1 MTIDQRLPAL
11 RDMRREVEQELYA
24 AQGVLNYNLQNSKGN
39 TDNTAWIDKINVARK
54 RLEELDYV
62 IDYFERNEG
71 TLNITSKNA
80 TLLLT
85 ILMGGMLIFAV
96 AIYYLAGVFN

>member
-11 RDMRREVEQELYA
+11 RDMRREIEQELYTT
-24 AQGVLNYNLQNSKGN
+24 QGLLDYNLRNNINEN
-39 TDNTAWIDKINVARK
+39 TTAWNDKINTARR

-62 IDYFERNEG
+62 IDNSERNADA
-71 TLNITSKNA
+71 LNLTSKNA
-80 TLLLT
+80 TLLLS
-85 ILMGGMLIFAV
+85 IVMGGMLLFAV

>member
-11 RDMRREVEQELYA
+11 RDMRREVEQELYTT
-24 AQGVLNYNLQNSKGN
+24 QGLLDYNLRNN
-39 TDNTAWIDKINVARK
+39 IHDNTTAYIDKLNVARK
-54 RLEELDYV
+54 RLEELDSV
-62 IDYFERNEG
+62 IDHYERNAD
-71 TLNITSKNA
+71 TLNLTSKNV

-85 ILMGGMLIFAV
+85 VLMGGMLIFAV

>member
-11 RDMRREVEQELYA
+11 RDMRREIEQELYTT
-24 AQGVLNYNLQNSKGN
+24 QGLLDYNLRNNINEN
-39 TDNTAWIDKINVARK
+39 TTAWNDKINTARR

-62 IDYFERNEG
+62 IDNSERNADA
-71 TLNITSKNA
+71 LNLTSKNA
-80 TLLLT
+80 TLLLS
-85 ILMGGMLIFAV
+85 IVMGSMLLFAV

>member
-1 MTIDQRLPAL
+1 MAIDPRLPAL
-11 RDMRREVEQELYA
+11 RDMRREIEQELYTT
-24 AQGVLNYNLQNSKGN
+24 QGLLDYNLRNNIHEN
-39 TDNTAWIDKINVARK
+39 TTAYIDKLNVARK
-54 RLEELDYV
+54 RLEELDSV
-62 IDYFERNEG
+62 IDDYEKRNAG
-71 TLNITSKNA
+71 TLNLTSKNA